1 MDLGSEI
8 MAWFFFF
15 STREE
20 PQRQGKNHKNQNSQS
35 CSSFQSLGKNLGTR
49 A

>member
-8 MAWFFFF
+8 MVWFFF
-15 STREE
+15 STTEE
-20 PQRQGKNHKNQNSQS
+20 AQLQGKNHKNQNSQS
-35 CSSFQSLGKNLGTR
+35 CSSFQSLGKNLGTQ